1 MNENDYIA
9 EYVKEK
15 YPKLISGA
23 DFMFW
28 KITKGISET
37 VKAFCDSVKN
47 IAYITK
53 AEDPEFEDDEEDKE
67 AADGDN

>member
-15 YPKLISGA
+15 YPKLISGT

-37 VKAFCDSVKN
+37 VIAFCNGIKN
-47 IAYITK
+47 IAEIKK
-53 AEDPEFEDDEEDKE
+53 AEDPEFEDDEE
-67 AADGDN
+67 AADGEM